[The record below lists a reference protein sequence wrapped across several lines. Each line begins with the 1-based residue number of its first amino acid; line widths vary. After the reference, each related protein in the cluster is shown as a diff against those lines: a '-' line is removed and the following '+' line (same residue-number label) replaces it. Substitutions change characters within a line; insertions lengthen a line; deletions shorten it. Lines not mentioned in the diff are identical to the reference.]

1 LVIGALSPLFAATA
15 EQIGSGR
22 LSLEPTARHE
32 KPPYTAGQMARKIA
46 AEAADQINHRIY
58 EGNAPQT
65 GSTTAL
71 SAERLRDC
79 LAGGWACPG
88 AVGWRELH
96 IHHNRTSVR
105 ISRIK
110 SRLYQNRLRANFE
123 LGNDSHA
130 VQSCKQENVLARP
143 RWLHHCLCACA

>member
-1 LVIGALSPLFAATA
+1 HGSGGCEQPVKFAIGHWRPLTLLTAAVD
-15 EQIGSGR
+15 QIGNGR
-22 LSLEPTARHE
+22 LSLEPIARHE
-32 KPPYTAGQMARKIA
+32 NPPYTAGQMARKIA
-46 AEAADQINHRIY
+46 AGGAEAPAEAADQINHRIY
-58 EGNAPQT
+58 EGNALPT

-79 LAGGWACPG
+79 LAGVVACPG
-88 AVGWRELH
+88 AAGWRELH

-123 LGNDSHA
+123 SGNDS
-130 VQSCKQENVLARP
+130 
-143 RWLHHCLCACA
+143 